1 MPETRKIILVDRRG
15 GKTEVNDSSTG
26 LLEKMYSSAAGRIC
40 MKAAVSTP
48 VSVIGG
54 AFLETKLS
62 AAFIDRFADK
72 NGIDLF
78 DYEQKEYTS
87 FNDFFTR
94 KIKKGRRVID
104 RSENALVCPS
114 DGKVTAYEIAKS
126 DMFVIK
132 NSVYT
137 AASLLR
143 DRKLADRF
151 AGGTAVI
158 IRLTPDDYHR
168 YIYPCDGIKS
178 HDRVI
183 KGALNTVRP
192 IMNEF
197 APVFKENTRRYCMI
211 RSERFGDI
219 IQMEVGAMMVG
230 KITNHEPCVAHVKKG
245 EEKGMFEFGGSTIV
259 LLLEPGKAE
268 VCRDIFEATKQGC
281 ELRLRQGDVIAEAL
295 AFMGA

>member
-1 MPETRKIILVDRRG
+1 MSSRKIILVDRKG
-15 GKTEVNDSSTG
+15 NTTEVNDSTVG
-26 LLEKMYSSAAGRIC
+26 LLEKMYSSPVTRAC
-40 MKAAVSTP
+40 MKVAASAP
-48 VSVIGG
+48 VSKIGG
-54 AFLETKLS
+54 ALLETKLS
-62 AAFIDRFADK
+62 ASLVDRFADK

-78 DYEQKEYTS
+78 DYETKEYTS

-94 KIKKGRRVID
+94 RIKKGRRVID
-104 RSENALVCPS
+104 RGEDVLVCPS
-114 DGKVTAYEIAKS
+114 DGKVSAYEIAKS

-143 DRKLADRF
+143 DKKLADRF

-168 YIYPCDGIKS
+168 YIYPCDGVKS

-197 APVFKENTRRYCMI
+197 SPVFKENTRHYCMI

-230 KITNHEPCVAHVKKG
+230 RITNHEPGIARVKKG

-259 LLLEPGKAE
+259 LLLEPGKAA
-268 VCRDIFEATKQGC
+268 VCEDIFEATKQGK
-281 ELRLRQGDVIAEAL
+281 ELKLRQGDRIAVKR
-295 AFMGA
+295 

>member
-1 MPETRKIILVDRRG
+1 MSSSKIKLIDRKGNI
-15 GKTEVNDSSTG
+15 TEVNDSSQG
-26 LLEKMYSSAAGRIC
+26 LLEKMYSSTAARIC
-40 MKAAVSTP
+40 MKAATCTP
-48 VSVIGG
+48 VSKIGG
-54 AFLETKLS
+54 ALLESRLS

-78 DYEQKEYTS
+78 DYETKEYTS

-94 KIKKGRRVID
+94 RIKKGRRVID
-104 RSENALVCPS
+104 RGENTIVCPS
-114 DGKVTAYEIAKS
+114 DGKVSAYEIARS

-137 AASLLR
+137 VGSLLR
-143 DRKLADRF
+143 DKKLAERF

-168 YIYPCDGIKS
+168 YIYPCDGVKS

-197 APVFKENTRRYCMI
+197 APVFKENTRHYCMI
-211 RSERFGDI
+211 RTKRFGDI

-230 KITNHEPCVAHVKKG
+230 RITNRETGVAAVKKG

-259 LLLEPGKAE
+259 LLIEPGKAA
-268 VCRDIFEATKQGC
+268 VCRDIFEATKQGY

-295 AFMGA
+295 F